1 MNKSILWWLAL
12 LDVTALPFV
21 VEWIIWRAPPR
32 TSNAWIVLPV
42 WLVVSFLIHRDTP
55 KTLGWRV
62 DNFVPALRRATLVLA
77 PMAVA
82 LVAIGFALGARVP
95 TAPGAFAPRHF
106 WNYFAFCLLQ
116 QVALNSLFSNRL
128 LFLTQRTW
136 VTASCAATI
145 FAALHWPNPVLI
157 PATFIAGIAMSWLF
171 IRERNIL
178 PLAAWQMVLGLL
190 VGWALPIAWHH
201 ALRVGP
207 GYYTFR

>member
-106 WNYFAFCLLQ
+106 
-116 QVALNSLFSNRL
+116 
-128 LFLTQRTW
+128 
-136 VTASCAATI
+136 
-145 FAALHWPNPVLI
+145 
-157 PATFIAGIAMSWLF
+157 
-171 IRERNIL
+171 
-178 PLAAWQMVLGLL
+178 
-190 VGWALPIAWHH
+190 
-201 ALRVGP
+201 
-207 GYYTFR
+207 

>member
-128 LFLTQRTW
+128 LFLTQRRW
-136 VTASCAATI
+136 VTALCAATI
-145 FAALHWPNPVLI
+145 FAALHWPNPVLV